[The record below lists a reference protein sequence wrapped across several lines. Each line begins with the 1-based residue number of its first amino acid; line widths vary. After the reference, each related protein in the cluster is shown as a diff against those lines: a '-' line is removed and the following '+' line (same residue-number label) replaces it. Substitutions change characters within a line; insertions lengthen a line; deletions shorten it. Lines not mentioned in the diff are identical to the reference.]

1 MGTGNWG
8 TLATGTCRTSTFPI
22 PHSPSPGPRPM
33 SSNTHDIVLA
43 PLFDRLI
50 DQEPMESVEIR
61 PMRGYSPSL
70 LIESVRQEVERL
82 LYSRIDTTPVL
93 RSGLRTVL
101 DYGVPDWSGFFPPS
115 QENQR
120 RLRDAVTE
128 SLKVFEPRL
137 QRVQVE
143 VARVREQN
151 ALQIR
156 IDAMLVVEPV
166 SEPVSFSVVIKDR
179 DSSIEVDTSE

>member
-1 MGTGNWG
+1 MPDT
-8 TLATGTCRTSTFPI
+8 R
-22 PHSPSPGPRPM
+22 
-33 SSNTHDIVLA
+33 DIVLA
-43 PLFDRLI
+43 PLFDRLV
-50 DQEPMESVEIR
+50 DQEPMESTETR

-70 LIESVRQEVERL
+70 LVESVRQEVERL
-82 LYSRIDTTPVL
+82 LYSRIDTEPVL

-120 RLRDAVTE
+120 RLRDTITE

-137 QRVQVE
+137 KRVQVE
-143 VARVREQN
+143 VARVKDQN
-151 ALQIR
+151 ALQVR
-156 IDAMLVVEPV
+156 INAMLVVEPV
-166 SEPVSFSVVIKDR
+166 SELVSFSVVIRDR